1 MKVSNNII
9 LLSLVAVLTVSLLF
23 TLLKIY
29 SLTGINLIPTSQ
41 AKRLIQSGVITTIID
56 VRTSEE
62 YETSH
67 YPNSINI
74 PVHMITG
81 ETTKELNK
89 DSTLL
94 IYCNT
99 GQRARYAVNKF
110 KKLGFKNVF
119 YIETGY
125 ETLL

>member
-1 MKVSNNII
+1 MKVSNNVI
-9 LLSLVAVLTVSLLF
+9 LLTLVAVLAISLLF

-41 AKRLIQSGVITTIID
+41 AKRLIQSGVITTVID
-56 VRTSEE
+56 VRTIEE
-62 YETSH
+62 YESSH

-89 DSTLL
+89 ESTIL

-99 GQRARYAVNKF
+99 GYRARYAVNKF

-119 YIETGY
+119 YIETGH
-125 ETLL
+125 ETLI